1 MKQRWVI
8 LAATGIVALVAG
20 GTVALLAHRGPHY
33 QPHSLPVAAP
43 SVTHPA
49 PSPEASPAALAI
61 SRSVPVRVIIP
72 AIGVNAPVISEGT
85 DSSGALQVPPL
96 SGPQAS
102 DVGWWDGGSA
112 PGQDGP
118 AVLAGH
124 IDSAAAGPLVFW
136 NLHKLVAGD
145 SVETVLAN
153 GSKVWFKVTVLQ
165 EVSKNAFPTQ
175 QVYGPTSGPTL
186 RLITC
191 GGTFSSAAGHYQD
204 NLIVYAVAA

>member
-1 MKQRWVI
+1 M
-8 LAATGIVALVAG
+8 
-20 GTVALLAHRGPHY
+20 
-33 QPHSLPVAAP
+33 
-43 SVTHPA
+43 
-49 PSPEASPAALAI
+49 
-61 SRSVPVRVIIP
+61 
-72 AIGVNAPVISEGT
+72 
-85 DSSGALQVPPL
+85 
-96 SGPQAS
+96 
-102 DVGWWDGGSA
+102 GWWDGGSA

-153 GSKVWFKVTVLQ
+153 GNTVLFKVTALQ

-175 QVYGPTSGPTL
+175 QVYGPTSGPAL

-191 GGTFSSAAGHYQD
+191 GGSFDSASGHYQD

>member
-1 MKQRWVI
+1 MQQRWVI
-8 LAATGIVALVAG
+8 LAATGVVALVAG
-20 GTVALLAHRGPHY
+20 GTVALLGHRGPAY

-43 SVTHPA
+43 SVTLPA
-49 PSPEASPAALAI
+49 PSPKASPAVQSI
-61 SRSVPVRVIIP
+61 SRAVPVRVIIP
-72 AIGVNAPVISEGT
+72 AIGVNAPVLSEGT
-85 DSSGALQVPPL
+85 DATGALEVPPL

-124 IDSAAAGPLVFW
+124 IDSAAAGHLVFW

-153 GSKVWFKVTVLQ
+153 GSTVSFKVTALQ
-165 EVSKNAFPTQ
+165 EVSKNNFPTQ
-175 QVYGPTSGPTL
+175 QVYGPTSGPAL

-191 GGTFSSAAGHYQD
+191 GGSFDSASGHYQD